1 MIKLK
6 KFDFFFP
13 IQFFNFHFPFQ
24 SFAFPR
30 VGFGIDKA
38 ERGASAQIFG
48 ALAAFMG
55 GQPIRQVVGDAGIQ
69 GVVGAAENVNGP
81 VHA

>member
-1 MIKLK
+1 MKLK
-6 KFDFFFP
+6 KFHFFFP
-13 IQFFNFHFPFQ
+13 IQSFNFHLPFQ
-24 SFAFPR
+24 CLAFSR
-30 VGFGIDKA
+30 VGLGIDKG
-38 ERGASAQIFG
+38 EGGAPAQIFG